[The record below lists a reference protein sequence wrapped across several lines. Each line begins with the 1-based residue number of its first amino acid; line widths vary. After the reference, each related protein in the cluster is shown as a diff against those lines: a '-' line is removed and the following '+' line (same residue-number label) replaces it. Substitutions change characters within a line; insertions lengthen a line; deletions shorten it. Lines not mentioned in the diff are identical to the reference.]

1 MLEIIV
7 KIFFIIMLYVS
18 FTIQGVFEEKVY
30 GKIYSVKNQNYLEE
44 VKFRFTETN
53 LNYFTVAVVSVLISG
68 VIILSKK
75 LKHKLFSI
83 KDKVILGSL
92 YTISKMSS
100 ENSMIFLDFISKT
113 IGKSVKSLSSK
124 LLIKY
129 TVLLLLL

>member
-1 MLEIIV
+1 MLDIIV
-7 KIFFIIMLYVS
+7 KIFFISMLYIS

-30 GKIYSVKNQNYLEE
+30 GKVYTVKNQTYLEE

-53 LNYFTVAVVSVLISG
+53 LNYFTVAFVSVLISG
-68 VIILSKK
+68 IIILSKK
-75 LKHKLFSI
+75 LKHKLFSV

-100 ENSMIFLDFISKT
+100 ENSMMFLDFISKT

-124 LLIKY
+124 Y
-129 TVLLLLL
+129 